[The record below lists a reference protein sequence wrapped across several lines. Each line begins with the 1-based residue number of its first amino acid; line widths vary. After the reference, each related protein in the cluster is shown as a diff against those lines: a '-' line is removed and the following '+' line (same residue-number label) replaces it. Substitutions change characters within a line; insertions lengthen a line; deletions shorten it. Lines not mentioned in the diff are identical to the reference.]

1 MQYLFGDYALDT
13 SRCELHHTGRRIP
26 LRPKVF
32 DVLSYL
38 IAHRDRVVSRQDLLE
53 HLWPQHFVG
62 EATLKSCIKEAR
74 QAVGDTGK
82 AQCLIQTLHSRGYR
96 FVAVV
101 EEANESPPA
110 GATHPLLAP
119 PRVSGAA
126 DLEPVVAHALVL
138 GAEAHACPEGSGTFP
153 NVLEGER
160 KQVTI
165 LCCALADARGLAT
178 HVGSEAMYRLMQA
191 FLALAQRVV

>member
-53 HLWPQHFVG
+53 HLWPRQFVG

-74 QAVGDTGK
+74 RAVGDTGK
-82 AQCLIQTLHSRGYR
+82 AQRLIQTLHGRGYR
-96 FVAVV
+96 FVAAV
-101 EEANESPPA
+101 EEREPRTVDGPAPRTWRPPSTGRRVVLPVGREA
-110 GATHPLLAP
+110 ELTCLHAALARP
-119 PRVSGAA
+119 PRRV
-126 DLEPVVAHALVL
+126 
-138 GAEAHACPEGSGTFP
+138 
-153 NVLEGER
+153 R
-160 KQVTI
+160 Q
-165 LCCALADARGLAT
+165 ARFAT
-178 HVGSEAMYRLMQA
+178 
-191 FLALAQRVV
+191 